1 VKARFVTGQET
12 LSASPGSV
20 TASPYCPVISWAV
33 GRSDEGRPTAV
44 TDSARKGA
52 AAKLGRYSHTN
63 QLMSLCDRRR
73 EYYIRRRRTM
83 KLSARQPQ
91 TVPCS
96 TATQGCTNRVISDS
110 SIRPDLSI
118 SRTPFVI
125 SEVTIVRETMICRTE
140 PNKKRLMKKL
150 KIKTEMLRRNGRV

>member
-1 VKARFVTGQET
+1 
-12 LSASPGSV
+12 
-20 TASPYCPVISWAV
+20 
-33 GRSDEGRPTAV
+33 
-44 TDSARKGA
+44 
-52 AAKLGRYSHTN
+52 
-63 QLMSLCDRRR
+63 
-73 EYYIRRRRTM
+73 M